1 MSDKVKV
8 FQTSACSNIVL
19 YEDMNAVGLKN
30 ISKLRVISGKR
41 TYRYRMTGN
50 KNNDNN
56 SNSLKTRWGNRFI
69 IAAIIQ
75 GGIITGMALATVAF
89 QLLTTDV
96 DIIQFLSLSFEG
108 PAKWFFIGIILYLI
122 LIVAIATTA
131 VFYNHLE
138 INLKRKF
145 SRVSNILAWIHLFG
159 MNIGGAGTTILMI
172 FAGLAGSGVLS
183 LFVKGKLANQDVA
196 ILTSFIPS
204 IAIFIVILSIGVI
217 CGGIAYLMA
226 YRSNA

>member
-1 MSDKVKV
+1 VM
-8 FQTSACSNIVL
+8 A
-19 YEDMNAVGLKN
+19 
-30 ISKLRVISGKR
+30 
-41 TYRYRMTGN
+41 N
-50 KNNDNN
+50 KNNDSN
-56 SNSLKTRWGNRFI
+56 SNSPKTNWGNRFI

-75 GGIITGMALATVAF
+75 GGIITGMALVTVAF
-89 QLLTTDV
+89 QLVTRDV

-122 LIVAIATTA
+122 LVVAIATTA

-145 SRVSNILAWIHLFG
+145 SKVSNILAWIHLFG
-159 MNIGGAGTTILMI
+159 MNIGGAGTTILMV

-183 LFVKGKLANQDVA
+183 VFTAGKLGNEDIA
-196 ILTSFIPS
+196 IMTSFIPP
-204 IAIFIVILSIGVI
+204 IASFIVILSIGVI

-226 YRSNA
+226 YRSKA

>member
-1 MSDKVKV
+1 M
-8 FQTSACSNIVL
+8 
-19 YEDMNAVGLKN
+19 
-30 ISKLRVISGKR
+30 KR
-41 TYRYRMTGN
+41 N
-50 KNNDNN
+50 KNNNN
-56 SNSLKTRWGNRFI
+56 NGNSLNTKWGNRFI

-75 GGIITGMALATVAF
+75 GGIMTGMALATVAF

-122 LIVAIATTA
+122 LIVAIAVTA

-145 SRVSNILAWIHLFG
+145 SKVSNMFAWIHLFG
-159 MNIGGAGTTILMI
+159 MNIGGPGTTILMI

-183 LFVKGKLANQDVA
+183 LFIEGKLGNQDVT
-196 ILTSFIPS
+196 ILTSFIPF
-204 IAIFIVILSIGVI
+204 IAFFIVILSIGVI

-226 YRSNA
+226 YRSKA

>member
-1 MSDKVKV
+1 M
-8 FQTSACSNIVL
+8 
-19 YEDMNAVGLKN
+19 
-30 ISKLRVISGKR
+30 
-41 TYRYRMTGN
+41 GN
-50 KNNDNN
+50 KNNDSNN
-56 SNSLKTRWGNRFI
+56 YSPKTKWGNRFI

-75 GGIITGMALATVAF
+75 GGIITGMALGTIAF

-122 LIVAIATTA
+122 LIVAIAVTA

-138 INLKRKF
+138 INLKRTF
-145 SRVSNILAWIHLFG
+145 SKVSNILAWIHLFG

-183 LFVKGKLANQDVA
+183 LFSEGKLGNEDVA
-196 ILTSFIPS
+196 ILTSFIPP
-204 IAIFIVILSIGVI
+204 IAFFIVILSVGVI
-217 CGGIAYLMA
+217 SGGIAYLMT
-226 YRSNA
+226 YRSEA

>member
-1 MSDKVKV
+1 MLFDTKFRRDITIFYKNSW
-8 FQTSACSNIVL
+8 L
-19 YEDMNAVGLKN
+19 Y
-30 ISKLRVISGKR
+30 RVMGI
-41 TYRYRMTGN
+41 
-50 KNNDNN
+50 KNNDSS
-56 SNSLKTRWGNRFI
+56 SNSPKTKWGNRFI

-75 GGIITGMALATVAF
+75 GGIITGMALGTITF

-122 LIVAIATTA
+122 LIVAIAVTA

-145 SRVSNILAWIHLFG
+145 SKVSNILAWIHLFG

-183 LFVKGKLANQDVA
+183 LLIEGELGDEDVA
-196 ILTSFIPS
+196 IMTSFIPP
-204 IAIFIVILSIGVI
+204 IAFFIVILSVGVI
-217 CGGIAYLMA
+217 CGGLAYLMT
-226 YRSNA
+226 YRSKA

>member
-1 MSDKVKV
+1 M
-8 FQTSACSNIVL
+8 
-19 YEDMNAVGLKN
+19 
-30 ISKLRVISGKR
+30 R
-41 TYRYRMTGN
+41 N
-50 KNNDNN
+50 KNND
-56 SNSLKTRWGNRFI
+56 SNSKSPKTKWGNRFI

-122 LIVAIATTA
+122 LIVAIAVTA

-145 SRVSNILAWIHLFG
+145 SKVSNILAWIHLFG

-183 LFVKGKLANQDVA
+183 LFIEGKLGNEDIA
-196 ILTSFIPS
+196 IMTSFIPS
-204 IAIFIVILSIGVI
+204 IAFFIVVLSVGVI
-217 CGGIAYLMA
+217 CGGVAYLMA
-226 YRSNA
+226 YRSKA

>member
-1 MSDKVKV
+1 
-8 FQTSACSNIVL
+8 
-19 YEDMNAVGLKN
+19 
-30 ISKLRVISGKR
+30 
-41 TYRYRMTGN
+41 MTRN

-56 SNSLKTRWGNRFI
+56 SNSLKTKWGNRFI

-75 GGIITGMALATVAF
+75 GGIITGMALTTVAF

-122 LIVAIATTA
+122 LIVAIAVTA

-138 INLKRKF
+138 INLKRRF
-145 SRVSNILAWIHLFG
+145 SRISNVLAWIHLLG
-159 MNIGGAGTTILMI
+159 MNIGGPGATILMI

-183 LFVKGKLANQDVA
+183 LFIEGKLGQED
-196 ILTSFIPS
+196 IGIMTSFIPP
-204 IAIFIVILSIGVI
+204 IAFFILILSIGVI
-217 CGGIAYLMA
+217 CGGMTYVMA
-226 YRSNA
+226 YRSKA

>member
-1 MSDKVKV
+1 LVRRYLKDKNDIRK
-8 FQTSACSNIVL
+8 
-19 YEDMNAVGLKN
+19 EDLE
-30 ISKLRVISGKR
+30 
-41 TYRYRMTGN
+41 YYRMAGN
-50 KNNDNN
+50 KNDDNN
-56 SNSLKTRWGNRFI
+56 GNSLKTKWGNRFI

-75 GGIITGMALATVAF
+75 GGIITGMALVTVAF
-89 QLLTTDV
+89 QLLTADV

-145 SRVSNILAWIHLFG
+145 SKISNILAWIHLFG
-159 MNIGGAGTTILMI
+159 MNIGGAGTTLLMI
-172 FAGLAGSGVLS
+172 LAGLAGSGVLS
-183 LFVKGKLANQDVA
+183 LFVEGKLGNQDVT
-196 ILTSFIPS
+196 ILTSFIPF

-217 CGGIAYLMA
+217 CGGIAYIMT
-226 YRSNA
+226 YRSKT

>member
-1 MSDKVKV
+1 M
-8 FQTSACSNIVL
+8 
-19 YEDMNAVGLKN
+19 
-30 ISKLRVISGKR
+30 ISRNTI
-41 TYRYRMTGN
+41 YRYYIKRGN

-56 SNSLKTRWGNRFI
+56 SNSLKTKWGNRFI

-108 PAKWFFIGIILYLI
+108 PAKWFFIGILLYLI
-122 LIVAIATTA
+122 LIVAIAVTA

-145 SRVSNILAWIHLFG
+145 SKVSNILAWIHLFG

-183 LFVKGKLANQDVA
+183 LFLEGKLGNQDVA
-196 ILTSFIPS
+196 IMTSFIPS
-204 IAIFIVILSIGVI
+204 IAFFILILSVGVI
-217 CGGIAYLMA
+217 CGGTAYLIV
-226 YRSNA
+226 YRSRV

>member
-1 MSDKVKV
+1 
-8 FQTSACSNIVL
+8 
-19 YEDMNAVGLKN
+19 
-30 ISKLRVISGKR
+30 
-41 TYRYRMTGN
+41 MTGN

-56 SNSLKTRWGNRFI
+56 NSNNSLKTKWGNRFI

-75 GGIITGMALATVAF
+75 GGIITGMALVTVAF

-138 INLKRKF
+138 INLKRMF
-145 SRVSNILAWIHLFG
+145 SRVSNILA
-159 MNIGGAGTTILMI
+159 
-172 FAGLAGSGVLS
+172 
-183 LFVKGKLANQDVA
+183 
-196 ILTSFIPS
+196 
-204 IAIFIVILSIGVI
+204 
-217 CGGIAYLMA
+217 
-226 YRSNA
+226 